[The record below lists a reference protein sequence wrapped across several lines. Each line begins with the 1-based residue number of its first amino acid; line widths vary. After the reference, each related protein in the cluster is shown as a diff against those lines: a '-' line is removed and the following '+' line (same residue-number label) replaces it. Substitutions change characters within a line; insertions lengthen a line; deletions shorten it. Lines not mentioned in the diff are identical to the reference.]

1 MDVKGV
7 VLWESKFKESSRLL
21 RVFTDKLG
29 KITVLA
35 QGALRKNAKRLSLTQ
50 PFTLN
55 HYELIRGKSF
65 YYIKDGEVLTSYYD
79 LSRKYGKILYG
90 NFILELLD
98 RTAPEEEPLPG
109 VLELLNR
116 SLEGILTSDEELY
129 ALSFGF
135 GLLER
140 TGFGSE
146 IRECIRCGNRKIKEL
161 YFDPEEGGILCE
173 NCHRPGSLPISK
185 EDYKAL
191 YFAKYR
197 PERFQEE
204 NIRRA
209 SRELLWTLFSLEC
222 KCHWDIR
229 HLNSMDMIDKI
240 QRGKRRI

>member
-21 RVFTDKLG
+21 RVFTEKLG

-35 QGALRKNAKRLSLTQ
+35 QGALRKNAKHLSLTQ

-191 YFAKYR
+191 YIAKHR

-204 NIRRA
+204 NIRRT
-209 SRELLWTLFSLEC
+209 SRELLWTLFSREC
-222 KCHWDIR
+222 KRHWDIR

-240 QRGKRRI
+240 QRGKGRI

>member
-35 QGALRKNAKRLSLTQ
+35 QGALRKNAKHLSLTQ

-173 NCHRPGSLPISK
+173 NCHRPGSLSISK

-191 YFAKYR
+191 YIAKHR

-204 NIRRA
+204 NIRRT
-209 SRELLWTLFSLEC
+209 SRELLWTLLSREC
-222 KCHWDIR
+222 KRHWDIR

-240 QRGKRRI
+240 QRGKGRI